1 MMLKVSQYHLNHLN
15 NNILSRYL
23 SNATNHYFFGI
34 SGITITL
41 MTKFTCQTL
50 PDDFAMDL
58 FETWVTWDCSK
69 KTVWIKTQDPNQ
81 WILSAPC
88 SAETPGLPEI
98 FQKTSILRFETVG
111 VGANTF
117 SGWWLSPTPL
127 KNMSSSMGRMTSHIW
142 NGK

>member
-23 SNATNHYFFGI
+23 SNATNHYFVGI

-69 KTVWIKTQDPNQ
+69 KTV
-81 WILSAPC
+81 
-88 SAETPGLPEI
+88 
-98 FQKTSILRFETVG
+98 
-111 VGANTF
+111 
-117 SGWWLSPTPL
+117 
-127 KNMSSSMGRMTSHIW
+127 
-142 NGK
+142 